1 MTYIYMRTREGTTN
15 FFYDSTIV
23 CYGST
28 NFCYDST
35 IWRQLTDHKK
45 RWIIINRTECA
56 GG

>member
-1 MTYIYMRTREGTTN
+1 MRTREGTTN

-45 RWIIINRTECA
+45 RWIVINRTECA